1 MLQQQFG
8 AIVFLIQQSRNN
20 AIKAVNTELITLYW
34 NIGAYINKQ
43 LLAAQWGEKT
53 IDELAAFIQKQHPE
67 LRGFT
72 RSGLYRMVQFH
83 NAYSR
88 SSFVAPVVRQIQNVE
103 NQDARGNILP
113 KGKIKKE
120 YNEIVSPLVQQLEV
134 SDLQNSILVKL
145 SWTNHLVIF
154 SRCKTEEEKTF
165 YIQVA
170 IKEKYSKRELERQ
183 ISAGLFERIMLGS
196 TQLSASL
203 KDVHPNIG
211 SILKDNYILEFL
223 NLTEQYNENDLQK
236 GLIKQM
242 RQFILELGKDF
253 LFIGEEHKVQVGNSD
268 FYIDLLFYH
277 RGLQCLVAF
286 ELKTD
291 KFKPEHLGQL
301 NFYLE
306 ALDRDVKKSSENPS
320 IGILLCKDK
329 DSEVVEYALSRSL
342 SPTMVA
348 EYKTQLPDKK
358 LLQQKL
364 HELFKNTETDY

>member
-170 IKEKYSKRELERQ
+170 IMEKYSKRELERQ